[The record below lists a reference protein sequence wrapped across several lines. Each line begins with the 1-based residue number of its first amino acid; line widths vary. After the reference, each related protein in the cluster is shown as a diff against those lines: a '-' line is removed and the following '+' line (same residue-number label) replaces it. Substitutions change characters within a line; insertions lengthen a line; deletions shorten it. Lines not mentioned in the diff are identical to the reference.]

1 MVLEVLAEASV
12 VVAAV
17 VKHSDSPTGVSARR
31 YDHAAPNGAAR
42 PEAGVTP
49 GESQRGQLGDE
60 VGGAQHSI
68 AASRRYGV
76 GDQVKIVAPAH
87 PWKGAIGIIRAPFK
101 AAGLDWEV
109 ELETI
114 LPGQRAGVAENEIR
128 RV

>member
-1 MVLEVLAEASV
+1 MVSEQTDNHE
-12 VVAAV
+12 
-17 VKHSDSPTGVSARR
+17 
-31 YDHAAPNGAAR
+31 
-42 PEAGVTP
+42 
-49 GESQRGQLGDE
+49 
-60 VGGAQHSI
+60 
-68 AASRRYGV
+68 AASLEGRRVNAASHRYGV
-76 GDQVKIVAPAH
+76 GDQVKIVAPSH